1 MSAERPAVLTSPWSR
16 PLLAIL
22 ILGVAMTGCA
32 KRPAVTQASAPAP
45 TGAAVAPPPQPAP
58 PPAALAPP
66 ATRAP
71 EPPAPA
77 PPPPRVA
84 PPPPK
89 EFAAV
94 PELRDVHFD
103 FDRYVIRPRDAEIL
117 RANAQW
123 LRDHADQLVLIEGH
137 CDERGTNEYNQ
148 ALGERRAQATMSFL
162 VSQGVRADRITL
174 LSYGE
179 ERPLCTDHKESCW
192 SQNRRGHL
200 LVKPQ

>member
-1 MSAERPAVLTSPWSR
+1 MVLLRLNKVFDSEIVNRP
-16 PLLAIL
+16 
-22 ILGVAMTGCA
+22 
-32 KRPAVTQASAPAP
+32 
-45 TGAAVAPPPQPAP
+45 
-58 PPAALAPP
+58 
-66 ATRAP
+66 
-71 EPPAPA
+71 
-77 PPPPRVA
+77 
-84 PPPPK
+84 
-89 EFAAV
+89 
-94 PELRDVHFD
+94 
-103 FDRYVIRPRDAEIL
+103 
-117 RANAQW
+117 AQW

-162 VSQGVRADRITL
+162 VSQGVKADRITL